1 MANVLDAS
9 AVLAFL
15 LSEKGADAAL
25 AAMPG
30 SLISTVNI
38 VEVFSRMVDYG
49 SPDVDVRQS
58 IKELGLEAVHFDEDL
73 AMRSGALRR
82 ETASLGLSVGDRA
95 CLATAMRQGAKVVT
109 ADRAWLKLKLGI
121 TIECIR

>member
-1 MANVLDAS
+1 VAKVLDAS

-15 LSEKGADAAL
+15 LGEKGADAAL

-49 SPDVDVRQS
+49 SPDEDARQS
-58 IKELGLEAVHFDEDL
+58 IKELGLETVDFDEDL
-73 AMRSGALRR
+73 AMRTGALRR
-82 ETASLGLSVGDRA
+82 QTVSLGLSVGDRA
-95 CLATAMRQGAKVVT
+95 CLATAIRQGATVVT

-121 TIECIR
+121 TVECVR

>member
-1 MANVLDAS
+1 MARVLDAS

-15 LSEKGADAAL
+15 LGEKGADAAL

-30 SLISTVNI
+30 SQISTVNI

-49 SPDVDVRQS
+49 SPDEDVRQS
-58 IKELGLEAVHFDEDL
+58 IRELSLETVNFDEDL

-95 CLATAMRQGAKVVT
+95 CLATAMKLGATVVT
-109 ADRAWLKLKLGI
+109 ADRAWLKLKLGV

>member
-1 MANVLDAS
+1 MAKVLDAS

-15 LSEKGADAAL
+15 LGEKGADAAL

-38 VEVFSRMVDYG
+38 DEVFSRMVDYG
-49 SPDVDVRQS
+49 SPDEDARQS
-58 IKELGLEAVHFDEDL
+58 IKELGLETVDFDEDL
-73 AMRSGALRR
+73 AMRTGALRR
-82 ETASLGLSVGDRA
+82 QTVSLGLSVGDRA
-95 CLATAMRQGAKVVT
+95 CLATAIRQGATVVT

-121 TIECIR
+121 TVECIR

>member
-1 MANVLDAS
+1 VARVLDAS

-15 LSEKGADAAL
+15 LGEKGADAAL

-30 SLISTVNI
+30 SQISTVNI

-49 SPDVDVRQS
+49 SPDEDVRQS
-58 IKELGLEAVHFDEDL
+58 IRELALEPVNFDEDL

-95 CLATAMRQGAKVVT
+95 CLATAMKLGATVVT
-109 ADRAWLKLKLGI
+109 ADRAWLKLKLGV

>member
-1 MANVLDAS
+1 VLDAS

-15 LSEKGADAAL
+15 LGEKGADAAL

-30 SLISTVNI
+30 SQISTVNI

-49 SPDVDVRQS
+49 SPDEDVRQS
-58 IKELGLEAVHFDEDL
+58 IRELALETVNFDEDL

-95 CLATAMRQGAKVVT
+95 CLATAMKLGATVVT
-109 ADRAWLKLKLGI
+109 ADRAWLKLKLGV

>member
-1 MANVLDAS
+1 MAKVLDAS

-49 SPDVDVRQS
+49 SPDEDVRQS
-58 IKELGLEAVHFDEDL
+58 IKELGLVPVSFDEDL
-73 AMRSGALRR
+73 ATRSGALRR

-95 CLATAMRQGAKVVT
+95 CLATAMKLGATVVT
-109 ADRAWLKLKLGI
+109 ADRAWLKLKLGVV
-121 TIECIR
+121 IECIR

>member
-1 MANVLDAS
+1 MARVLDAS

-15 LSEKGADAAL
+15 LGEKGADAAL

-30 SLISTVNI
+30 SQISTVNI

-49 SPDVDVRQS
+49 SPDEDVRQS
-58 IKELGLEAVHFDEDL
+58 IRELALETVNFDEDL

-95 CLATAMRQGAKVVT
+95 CLATAMKLGATVVT
-109 ADRAWLKLKLGI
+109 ADRAWLKLKLGV

>member
-1 MANVLDAS
+1 MAKVLDAS

-15 LSEKGADAAL
+15 LGEKGADAAL

-49 SPDVDVRQS
+49 SPDEDARQS
-58 IKELGLEAVHFDEDL
+58 IKELGLETVDFDEDL
-73 AMRSGALRR
+73 AMRTGALRR
-82 ETASLGLSVGDRA
+82 QTVSLGLSVGDRA
-95 CLATAMRQGAKVVT
+95 CLATAIRQGATVVT

-121 TIECIR
+121 TVECIR

>member
-1 MANVLDAS
+1 VARVLDAS

-15 LSEKGADAAL
+15 LGEKGADAAL

-30 SLISTVNI
+30 SQISTVNI

-49 SPDVDVRQS
+49 SPDEDVRQS
-58 IKELGLEAVHFDEDL
+58 IRELSLETVNFDEDL

-95 CLATAMRQGAKVVT
+95 CLATAMKLGATVVT
-109 ADRAWLKLKLGI
+109 ADRAWLKLKLGV

>member
-1 MANVLDAS
+1 MAKVLDAS

-15 LSEKGADAAL
+15 LGEKGADAAL

-49 SPDVDVRQS
+49 SPDEDARQS
-58 IKELGLEAVHFDEDL
+58 IKELGLETVDFDEDL
-73 AMRSGALRR
+73 AMRTGALRR
-82 ETASLGLSVGDRA
+82 QTVSLGLSVGDRA
-95 CLATAMRQGAKVVT
+95 CLATAIRQGATVVT

-121 TIECIR
+121 TVECVR

>member
-1 MANVLDAS
+1 MARVLDAS

-15 LSEKGADAAL
+15 LGEKGADAAL

-30 SLISTVNI
+30 SQISTVNI

-49 SPDVDVRQS
+49 SPDEDVRQS
-58 IKELGLEAVHFDEDL
+58 IRELSLETVNCDEDL

-95 CLATAMRQGAKVVT
+95 CLATAMKLGATVVT
-109 ADRAWLKLKLGI
+109 ADRAWLKLKLGV

>member
-1 MANVLDAS
+1 MARVLDAS

-15 LSEKGADAAL
+15 LGEKGADAAL

-30 SLISTVNI
+30 SQISTVNI

-49 SPDVDVRQS
+49 SPDEDVRQS
-58 IKELGLEAVHFDEDL
+58 IRELALETVNFDEDL
-73 AMRSGALRR
+73 AVRSGALRR

-95 CLATAMRQGAKVVT
+95 CLATAMKLGATVVT
-109 ADRAWLKLKLGI
+109 ADRAWLKLKLGV